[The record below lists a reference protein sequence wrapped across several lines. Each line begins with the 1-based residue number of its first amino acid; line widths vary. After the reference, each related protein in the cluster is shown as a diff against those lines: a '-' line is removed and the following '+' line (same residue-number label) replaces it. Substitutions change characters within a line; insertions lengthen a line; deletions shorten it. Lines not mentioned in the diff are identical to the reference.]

1 MADPAKREQYIPKPH
16 KKTIA
21 ERFADKLKN
30 DEDQEEKVLLF
41 K

>member
-1 MADPAKREQYIPKPH
+1 MADPELREKLVVKVH

-30 DEDQEEKVLLF
+30 DEEKES
-41 K
+41 